1 MSDAIEAGAM
11 HAVYERL
18 TRLEERGTARDER
31 IARMEQTLV
40 RLATQME
47 AVGQDVRDAK
57 TGRCALMSA
66 WRGRRPSSS
75 ASKRRLRV
83 EPHRRH
89 TCRKL
94 ALGCCATRSSLS
106 AAC

>member
-31 IARMEQTLV
+31 IARMEQTLS

-57 TGRCALMSA
+57 TG
-66 WRGRRPSSS
+66 
-75 ASKRRLRV
+75 LRV
-83 EPHRRH
+83 GLWITSTAVPAVASVAGWFAH
-89 TCRKL
+89 TLWGK
-94 ALGCCATRSSLS
+94 
-106 AAC
+106 